1 MKNFENYFKKEKWMG
16 ILFLIGVLLVISFP
30 SYAGSIREV
39 SRNMKQ
45 VQFIEPPF
53 QFALI
58 GDSRSAKIEGEVVDI
73 EGQIRD
79 KFVIE

>member
-1 MKNFENYFKKEKWMG
+1 
-16 ILFLIGVLLVISFP
+16 
-30 SYAGSIREV
+30 
-39 SRNMKQ
+39 MKQ
-45 VQFIEPPF
+45 VQFFESPF

-58 GDSRSAKIEGEVVDI
+58 GDSRSTKIEEEVVDI